1 MPDAVRIV
9 VLDTNVLVS
18 GLLSPLGPP
27 AQVLALTI
35 AGELIA
41 AYDPRVLS
49 EYRDVLRRPEFGFA
63 KHRVRDV
70 LDQLERDGLP
80 VVPRPLRGRLPDPSD
95 EPFLEVAAAA
105 GAVVV
110 TGNLRHFPSSR
121 REGVLVLSP
130 RELLDRLRAA
140 PRQ

>member
-18 GLLSPLGPP
+18 ALLSPHGPP
-27 AQVLALTI
+27 AQILGLTL
-35 AGELIA
+35 AGELTA

-49 EYRDVLRRPEFGFA
+49 EYREALRRPEFGFA
-63 KHRVRDV
+63 GWRLREV
-70 LDQLERDGLP
+70 LDGLERDGLP
-80 VVPRPLRGRLPDPSD
+80 VVARPLRERLPDSAD

-110 TGNLRHFPSSR
+110 TGNMRHFPSNR
-121 REGVLVLSP
+121 RGGVLVLSP

-140 PRQ
+140 LSE